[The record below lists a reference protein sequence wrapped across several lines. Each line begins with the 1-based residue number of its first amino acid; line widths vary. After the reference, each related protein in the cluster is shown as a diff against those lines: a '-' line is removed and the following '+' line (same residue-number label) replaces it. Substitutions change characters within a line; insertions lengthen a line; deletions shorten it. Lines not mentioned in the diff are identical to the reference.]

1 VTSSRWFLGKT
12 IPEASARLVL
22 LPHAGGSAATFR
34 EWLTAG
40 NSLEVLAVR
49 YPGRAERLAE
59 DPPQSLRDL
68 AADLAEAVS
77 ELNPLPFVL
86 FGHSMGAL
94 IAFETCRRLAELR
107 RRTPE
112 ALFAAGCAAP
122 HIARQPIPDHLSDD
136 SLIDLLRSDGA
147 DTSALA
153 DDEMRELVMPSVR
166 ADLLATSRY
175 RPPQGAR
182 LVVPIIVSSGEDDD
196 ALEPEHLTSWQ
207 LHTEASCDWYRF
219 TGGHFFLDEHRIE
232 LLNLIKRTL
241 SVQAGCP
248 S

>member
-1 VTSSRWFLGKT
+1 MTSSRWFLGKT
-12 IPEASARLVL
+12 LPSASARLVL

-34 EWLTAG
+34 AWSTAG
-40 NSLEVLAVR
+40 SGLEVLAVR

-59 DPPQSLRDL
+59 DPPHSLLDL
-68 AADLAEAVS
+68 ASDLAGAVS

-94 IAFETCRRLAELR
+94 VAFETCRKLAELGQR
-107 RRTPE
+107 PPE
-112 ALFAAGCAAP
+112 ALFVAGCAAP
-122 HIARQPIPDHLSDD
+122 HIARRPMPEHLSDD
-136 SLIDLLRSDGA
+136 ALIDLLRSAGA

-175 RPPQGAR
+175 RPAQGSR
-182 LVVPIIVSSGEDDD
+182 LTVPIIVSSGEDD
-196 ALEPEHLTSWQ
+196 ALEPEHLTDWQ
-207 LHTEASCDWYRF
+207 FHTEASCDWHRF
-219 TGGHFFLDEHRIE
+219 TGGHFFHDKHRIE
-232 LLNLIKRTL
+232 LLNLMKRTL
-241 SVQAGCP
+241 SVQAGRL